1 MLLNG
6 QEVITFGDKIELCPK
21 GTRRGK
27 EYGENIDGYQSVKSD
42 ADFLRGVLFPFYL
55 NEKRIKDRIAEILNR
70 EDKITELTD
79 YGYTREQA
87 EESVER
93 CREWLEEEHKR
104 NLSSPCMVSVVEG

>member
-6 QEVITFGDKIELCPK
+6 QEVVTFGDKIELCPK
-21 GTRRGK
+21 GTRRGA
-27 EYGENIDGYQSVKSD
+27 EYGENIDGWQSVKSD

-87 EESVER
+87 EKGFDK
-93 CREWLEEEHKR
+93 CREWWDEEHSR
-104 NLSSPCMVSVVEG
+104 NLSTPYILNTIDD